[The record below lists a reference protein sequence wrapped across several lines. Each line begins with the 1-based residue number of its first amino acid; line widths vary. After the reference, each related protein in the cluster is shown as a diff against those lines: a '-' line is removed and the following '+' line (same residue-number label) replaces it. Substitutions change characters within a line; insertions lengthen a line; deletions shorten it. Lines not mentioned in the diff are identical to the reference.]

1 LLLIAGID
9 EVKSTLGIVAANFWR
24 KVSSKKALVMQLW
37 AVAASFESTYTLT
50 LFC

>member
-1 LLLIAGID
+1 LGLLVLI
-9 EVKSTLGIVAANFWR
+9 SWR